1 AITCISSR
9 EDPMVEK
16 LIMSPRNV
24 IDLARYQQ
32 GRVVGKAQAFS
43 TRLCRHCGAVLADG
57 ENEDECSSTFNLD
70 AAVLRTATRK
80 FYAE

>member
-1 AITCISSR
+1 
-9 EDPMVEK
+9 
-16 LIMSPRNV
+16 MSPRNV

-32 GRVVGKAQAFS
+32 GRSGGKQAFS

-57 ENEDECSSTFNLD
+57 ENEDECSSTFNV
-70 AAVLRTATRK
+70 AATTLRTAARK

>member
-1 AITCISSR
+1 
-9 EDPMVEK
+9 MVEK

-24 IDLARYQQ
+24 IDLALYQQ
-32 GRVVGKAQAFS
+32 GRSGGKAQAFS

-57 ENEDECSSTFNLD
+57 ENEDECSSTFNVAA
-70 AAVLRTATRK
+70 AAVRTAARK

>member
-1 AITCISSR
+1 
-9 EDPMVEK
+9 MVEK

-32 GRVVGKAQAFS
+32 GRSGGKQAFS
-43 TRLCRHCGAVLADG
+43 TRLCRHCGAALADG

-70 AAVLRTATRK
+70 AASILRTAQRK
-80 FYAE
+80 IYAE

>member
-1 AITCISSR
+1 
-9 EDPMVEK
+9 MVEK

-32 GRVVGKAQAFS
+32 GRVAGRAQAFS

-70 AAVLRTATRK
+70 AASTPLTAQRK
-80 FYAE
+80 LYAE

>member
-1 AITCISSR
+1 
-9 EDPMVEK
+9 MVEK

-24 IDLARYQQ
+24 IDLALYQ
-32 GRVVGKAQAFS
+32 GRSGGMAQAFS

-70 AAVLRTATRK
+70 AASTMRTAQRK
-80 FYAE
+80 LYAE

>member
-1 AITCISSR
+1 
-9 EDPMVEK
+9 MVEK
-16 LIMSPRNV
+16 PIMSPRNV

-32 GRVVGKAQAFS
+32 CRTGGKAQAFS

-57 ENEDECSSTFNLD
+57 ENEDECSSTFNVD
-70 AAVLRTATRK
+70 ASALCAAQRK

>member
-1 AITCISSR
+1 
-9 EDPMVEK
+9 MVEK

-32 GRVVGKAQAFS
+32 SRTGGAQAFS

-70 AAVLRTATRK
+70 AASTLRTAQRK
-80 FYAE
+80 IYAE

>member
-1 AITCISSR
+1 
-9 EDPMVEK
+9 MVEK

-24 IDLARYQQ
+24 IDLALYQQ
-32 GRVVGKAQAFS
+32 GRSGGNAPAFS

-70 AAVLRTATRK
+70 AATQRTATRK
-80 FYAE
+80 FRAE

>member
-1 AITCISSR
+1 
-9 EDPMVEK
+9 
-16 LIMSPRNV
+16 MSPRNV

-32 GRVVGKAQAFS
+32 DRDVGKAQAFS

-70 AAVLRTATRK
+70 AASTPLTAQRK
-80 FYAE
+80 LYAE

>member
-1 AITCISSR
+1 
-9 EDPMVEK
+9 MVEK

-32 GRVVGKAQAFS
+32 GRSGGKAQAFS
-43 TRLCRHCGAVLADG
+43 TRLCRHCGALLADG

-70 AAVLRTATRK
+70 AASILRTAQRK
-80 FYAE
+80 IYAE

>member
-1 AITCISSR
+1 
-9 EDPMVEK
+9 MVEK

-32 GRVVGKAQAFS
+32 GRVVGKVQAFS

-70 AAVLRTATRK
+70 AASILRTAQRK
-80 FYAE
+80 IYAE

>member
-1 AITCISSR
+1 
-9 EDPMVEK
+9 MVEK

-32 GRVVGKAQAFS
+32 GRSGGKQAFS

-70 AAVLRTATRK
+70 AASILRSAQRK
-80 FYAE
+80 IYAE

>member
-1 AITCISSR
+1 
-9 EDPMVEK
+9 MVEK

-24 IDLARYQQ
+24 IDLALYQQ
-32 GRVVGKAQAFS
+32 GRSGGMAQAFS

-70 AAVLRTATRK
+70 AASILRMAQRK
-80 FYAE
+80 IYAE

>member
-1 AITCISSR
+1 
-9 EDPMVEK
+9 MVEK

-24 IDLARYQQ
+24 IDLASYQQ
-32 GRVVGKAQAFS
+32 SRTGDKAQAFS

-70 AAVLRTATRK
+70 AATLRTAPRK

>member
-1 AITCISSR
+1 
-9 EDPMVEK
+9 MVEK

-24 IDLARYQQ
+24 IDLARYQE
-32 GRVVGKAQAFS
+32 GRSGGKQAFS

-70 AAVLRTATRK
+70 AASTLRTAQRK

>member
-1 AITCISSR
+1 
-9 EDPMVEK
+9 MVEK

-32 GRVVGKAQAFS
+32 GRIADKAQAFS

-57 ENEDECSSTFNLD
+57 ENEDECSSTFNV
-70 AAVLRTATRK
+70 AATTLRTAQRK
-80 FYAE
+80 LYAE